1 MQNNIESITMGNIE
15 NCVEARDIIIREIGY
30 GDIEESLA
38 KIINLVEDLFLEHNK
53 K

>member
-1 MQNNIESITMGNIE
+1 MENKIQLITRDDIE
-15 NCVEARDIIIREIGY
+15 NCVEAREIIIKEVGF